1 VQELVFDSL
10 NVRGL
15 TDDKLEVLIS
25 VMKDRGIFA
34 MAIQETWRRG
44 RTPDLLRS
52 IGSRAASIDHLVAA
66 RQLRWAGHVARMGS
80 ERLPRLVMFSWLQ
93 HKRAQGGRF
102 MTWGDR
108 LLRNLN
114 RAGPGVLEALRGGG
128 HGRSPKALR
137 EALLTN
143 WVDYAV
149 EHKDAWRTNVVAVAQ
164 GGLDGLVPRPRPKR
178 RADRQQQ
185 QHQ

>member
-1 VQELVFDSL
+1 MRREVQELVFYSL

-34 MAIQETWRRG
+34 MTVQE
-44 RTPDLLRS
+44 LRS
-52 IGSRAASIDHLVAA
+52 IGPGAASIDHLVAA

-93 HKRAQGGRF
+93 HPRAQGGRF

-137 EALLTN
+137 EALFTN

-149 EHKDAWRTNVVAVAQ
+149 EHKDA
-164 GGLDGLVPRPRPKR
+164 
-178 RADRQQQ
+178 
-185 QHQ
+185 